1 MMTWEDTVKGKI
13 TVKNLPKKVKKIIK
27 KLGYYYVGFDKQRKH
42 TRHYFKL
49 DEKSPYVLWIDT
61 SGSPSR
67 GENILAKIRADIRR
81 TAAGRGRGSGSMKDD
96 DVSTSMDIYDKSN
109 SLLKEEN
116 FNKFIKEST
125 EFFIDYFKQHILSSA
140 NPSIVAQWKQ
150 EQWAILEEEAISMAM
165 DFIQNV
171 ALEGK
176 KYSHEFLNKSDIQK
190 AIGVKYKVAKQ
201 IHKHMSDGK
210 WRTATEIINE
220 LNLDVTGTAVAHYC
234 KAVTSMYSQSGG
246 ATLYERRKRPV
257 ERKKHGRSSIWEFK
271 MRTEKIHKA
280 KVIGSPKTDIK
291 IKKIPKKKKNKSC
304 VELYKQAVEEIKD
317 YLITFKSDMVR
328 YSAGDYRYVE
338 VIEEDNLAD
347 FPNMFF
353 NYDTMIGG
361 VKTGFIRYGP
371 YYRDSMTEEKACAL
385 LEARGKVV
393 ARDMK
398 SDPDKP
404 VWTIQSGVI
413 GGGNNMG
420 AVKLKD
426 GNHHHSWFF
435 QFWYGGPHTKSY
447 QTKGELVMIEIMNI
461 VDDILEKYNNM
472 R

>member
-1 MMTWEDTVKGKI
+1 
-13 TVKNLPKKVKKIIK
+13 
-27 KLGYYYVGFDKQRKH
+27 
-42 TRHYFKL
+42 
-49 DEKSPYVLWIDT
+49 
-61 SGSPSR
+61 
-67 GENILAKIRADIRR
+67 
-81 TAAGRGRGSGSMKDD
+81 
-96 DVSTSMDIYDKSN
+96 
-109 SLLKEEN
+109 
-116 FNKFIKEST
+116 
-125 EFFIDYFKQHILSSA
+125 
-140 NPSIVAQWKQ
+140 
-150 EQWAILEEEAISMAM
+150 
-165 DFIQNV
+165 
-171 ALEGK
+171 
-176 KYSHEFLNKSDIQK
+176 
-190 AIGVKYKVAKQ
+190 
-201 IHKHMSDGK
+201 
-210 WRTATEIINE
+210 
-220 LNLDVTGTAVAHYC
+220 
-234 KAVTSMYSQSGG
+234 MYSQSGG